1 MPNLRQCPVCGTNF
15 KPRSGTQ
22 KYCCE
27 ECATSAKESRKKRQR
42 DFLRAVE
49 PVIDVCQQE
58 YLTFSKAAVL
68 MGCTR
73 QYIYKLVA
81 QGKLPASR
89 LSSRMALVRKSDIEK
104 LLDASPYERVLPTA
118 KPKAQVKVKPSA
130 KPANSTPVDEQIEY
144 YSGEDVIAIYKVK
157 QSWLYTAPKRN
168 HIPTCRIAGKVY
180 FSKRHVD
187 EHFGTAVDLSA
198 ITEWLTSKEI
208 AEMYGM
214 DVSAVRAYVH
224 RHRIPSKREFGQTYY
239 SKSHFDELRRV
250 DLTSDSRYCTVDD
263 IHEKYGLSKANI
275 QHIVK
280 VKGVRKVK
288 VGVKNLLLIE
298 DVERVMAE
306 RAAQGL

>member
-1 MPNLRQCPVCGTNF
+1 
-15 KPRSGTQ
+15 
-22 KYCCE
+22 
-27 ECATSAKESRKKRQR
+27 
-42 DFLRAVE
+42 
-49 PVIDVCQQE
+49 VCQQE

-118 KPKAQVKVKPSA
+118 KPKTNAKVKPSA
-130 KPANSTPVDEQIEY
+130 KPVSATPIDEQIEY
-144 YSGEDVIAIYKVK
+144 YSGDDIISIYKVK

-187 EHFGTAVDLSA
+187 EHFGTAVDLST

-214 DVSAVRAYVH
+214 GVSAVRAYVH
-224 RHRIPSKREFGQTYY
+224 RHRIPSKREFGRTYY

-263 IHEKYGLSKANI
+263 IHEKYGLTKANI

-288 VGVKNLLLIE
+288 VGVRNLLLIE

>member
-1 MPNLRQCPVCGTNF
+1 MCGTNF
-15 KPRSGTQ
+15 KPRSGSQ

-68 MGCTR
+68 MGCSR

-118 KPKAQVKVKPSA
+118 KPKAKVKTPA
-130 KPANSTPVDEQIEY
+130 KPATPIEEQIEY
-144 YSGEDVIAIYKVK
+144 YSGDDIISIYKVK

-187 EHFGTAVDLSA
+187 EHFGTAVDLST
-198 ITEWLTSKEI
+198 ITEWLTGKEI

-214 DVSAVRAYVH
+214 GSSAVTAYVH

-239 SKSHFDELRRV
+239 SKSHFDELRRI

-280 VKGVRKVK
+280 VNGVRKVK

>member
-1 MPNLRQCPVCGTNF
+1 
-15 KPRSGTQ
+15 
-22 KYCCE
+22 
-27 ECATSAKESRKKRQR
+27 
-42 DFLRAVE
+42 
-49 PVIDVCQQE
+49 
-58 YLTFSKAAVL
+58 
-68 MGCTR
+68 
-73 QYIYKLVA
+73 
-81 QGKLPASR
+81 
-89 LSSRMALVRKSDIEK
+89 MALVRKSDIEK

-118 KPKAQVKVKPSA
+118 KPKTKAKAKSSA
-130 KPANSTPVDEQIEY
+130 KSAAPVDEQIEY
-144 YSGEDVIAIYKVK
+144 YSGDDIISIYKVK
-157 QSWLYTAPKRN
+157 QSWLYTASKRN

-187 EHFGTAVDLSA
+187 EHFGTAVDLST
-198 ITEWLTSKEI
+198 ITEWLTGKEI

-214 DVSAVRAYVH
+214 GVSAVTAYVH
-224 RHRIPSKREFGQTYY
+224 RHRIPSKREFGRTYY
-239 SKSHFDELRRV
+239 SKSHFDELRRI

-288 VGVKNLLLIE
+288 VGVKNLLLIV

>member
-1 MPNLRQCPVCGTNF
+1 
-15 KPRSGTQ
+15 
-22 KYCCE
+22 
-27 ECATSAKESRKKRQR
+27 
-42 DFLRAVE
+42 LRAVE

-89 LSSRMALVRKSDIEK
+89 LSSRMALIRKSDIEK

-118 KPKAQVKVKPSA
+118 KPKVQVKAKSSA
-130 KPANSTPVDEQIEY
+130 KSAAPVDEQIEY
-144 YSGEDVIAIYKVK
+144 YSGEDIISIYKVMR
-157 QSWLYTAPKRN
+157 SWLYSAASRY

-187 EHFGTAVDLSA
+187 EHFGTAVDLSS
-198 ITEWLTSKEI
+198 ITEWMTGKEI

-214 DVSAVRAYVH
+214 DVSAVKSYAH
-224 RHRIPSKREFGQTYY
+224 RHRIPSKREFGKTYY

-263 IHEKYGLSKANI
+263 IHKKYGLTKANI

-288 VGVKNLLLIE
+288 VGVRNLLLIE

>member
-1 MPNLRQCPVCGTNF
+1 
-15 KPRSGTQ
+15 
-22 KYCCE
+22 
-27 ECATSAKESRKKRQR
+27 
-42 DFLRAVE
+42 
-49 PVIDVCQQE
+49 VCQQE
-58 YLTFSKAAVL
+58 YLSFSKAAVL

-118 KPKAQVKVKPSA
+118 KPKAQAKVKPSA

-144 YSGEDVIAIYKVK
+144 YSGEDIISIYKVK

-187 EHFGTAVDLSA
+187 EYFGTAVDLST
-198 ITEWLTSKEI
+198 ITEWLTCKEI

-214 DVSAVRAYVH
+214 GLSAVTAYAH

-239 SKSHFDELRRV
+239 SKSHFDELRRI